1 MNAIRVLLLSLAA
14 LTAGRDLLGAVTF
27 TALLLLKHIF
37 VYAAPF
43 YFVYLLRHYCFPEV
57 VGVKSVNHEADP
69 AKSASSEGSEID
81 GAEGASL
88 RQGRLQRGQREFSLR
103 RLVTLGA
110 ACVAVVAVVLAPF
123 VLPHV
128 DLSSERARHTTV
140 ESLKRELAQLISR
153 LFPWGRGLVHA
164 YWAPNVWALYVF
176 TDTVL
181 AKIGAKVG
189 LLGGGTI
196 LGNLGV
202 RMWKSIF
209 SWYHIT
215 EYFTIIMLLM

>member
-1 MNAIRVLLLSLAA
+1 MFLLDTRAPPGGVPPIYPFLCRVRSVYEEGRCCTSNPGCKCRAPTTAI
-14 LTAGRDLLGAVTF
+14 
-27 TALLLLKHIF
+27 
-37 VYAAPF
+37 
-43 YFVYLLRHYCFPEV
+43 
-57 VGVKSVNHEADP
+57 
-69 AKSASSEGSEID
+69 SS
-81 GAEGASL
+81 AEGASL

-110 ACVAVVAVVLAPF
+110 ACVAVVAVVLLPF

-215 EYFTIIMLLM
+215 EYFTIIMLF